1 MRHQVKISHAD
12 KRREI
17 RHIIE
22 IVKRCCKY
30 ERETINVLKIKTEKK
45 SGFLSGKKNR
55 NILYIHV
62 IQSLV
67 LIIDTL

>member
-17 RHIIE
+17 HHIIE

-30 ERETINVLKIKTEKK
+30 ERETINVLKIKAEKK
-45 SGFLSGKKNR
+45 SGFLSGKKK
-55 NILYIHV
+55 
-62 IQSLV
+62 
-67 LIIDTL
+67 